1 VSSCRPCRAMNTRLG
16 SLINNDLARD
26 GCRRRTTK
34 NALSWGE
41 RDLEDGLGFLR
52 GGARPPVATLV
63 KFIDEH
69 RHDLVPGVVGREF
82 GVEPICRVLS
92 EHGCQIAPGTYHAAA
107 KRPPCARVVRDEE
120 LVVEIRRVH
129 GENYGV
135 YGARKVWKQLHREG
149 TPVAR
154 CTVERLMR
162 VEGLAGAIRG
172 ATTRTTKA
180 DPAAARPEDLVDRK
194 CNAQRPDEL
203 WVVDFTYVATWLGFV
218 YVAFCIDVYSRLI
231 TGWRCSASMN
241 TDLPWTRW
249 RWGSGSGSGPDAR
262 SRGWSTTPTPGQYT
276 SIRYTERLAEAGAR
290 PSIGSVGD
298 SYDAMAESI
307 IGLFKTEVIRCQGP
321 WRNRDAVEMAT
332 LEWVDWY
339 NNRRLFCSDSLWLD
353 PPGGKTMA
361 LSVRRSAA
369 ASKGP
374 MPSWISRR
382 IRRRSSSRAVTA
394 WANAL
399 RKACWRPRL

>member
-1 VSSCRPCRAMNTRLG
+1 
-16 SLINNDLARD
+16 
-26 GCRRRTTK
+26 
-34 NALSWGE
+34 
-41 RDLEDGLGFLR
+41 
-52 GGARPPVATLV
+52 V

-194 CNAQRPDEL
+194 FNAQRPDEL
-203 WVVDFTYVATWLGFV
+203 WVADFERHE
-218 YVAFCIDVYSRLI
+218 AFANPGGGGRPPL
-231 TGWRCSASMN
+231 
-241 TDLPWTRW
+241 
-249 RWGSGSGSGPDAR
+249 DACR
-262 SRGWSTTPTPGQYT
+262 SR
-276 SIRYTERLAEAGAR
+276 RAEAGGRSIASAWGWLVEQSSTTTRR
-290 PSIGSVGD
+290 PSTARWG
-298 SYDAMAESI
+298 
-307 IGLFKTEVIRCQGP
+307 GLG
-321 WRNRDAVEMAT
+321 
-332 LEWVDWY
+332 
-339 NNRRLFCSDSLWLD
+339 
-353 PPGGKTMA
+353 
-361 LSVRRSAA
+361 
-369 ASKGP
+369 
-374 MPSWISRR
+374 
-382 IRRRSSSRAVTA
+382 
-394 WANAL
+394 
-399 RKACWRPRL
+399 